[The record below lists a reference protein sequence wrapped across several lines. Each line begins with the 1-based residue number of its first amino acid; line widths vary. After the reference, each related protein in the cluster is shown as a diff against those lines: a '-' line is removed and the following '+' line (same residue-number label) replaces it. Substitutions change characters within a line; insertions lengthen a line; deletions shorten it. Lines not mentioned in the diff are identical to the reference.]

1 MTALV
6 ENLEAHIRLNARG
19 EMSAQLTLDYIKL
32 EVKEYNRRQLRRS
45 GTTTKYKRGKCSNE
59 STT

>member
-1 MTALV
+1 MTEFV
-6 ENLEAHIRLNARG
+6 EHLEAYIRSNARG

-32 EVKEYNRRQLRRS
+32 EVREYKRRS
-45 GTTTKYKRGKCSNE
+45 GTTTNYKRGKCSNE